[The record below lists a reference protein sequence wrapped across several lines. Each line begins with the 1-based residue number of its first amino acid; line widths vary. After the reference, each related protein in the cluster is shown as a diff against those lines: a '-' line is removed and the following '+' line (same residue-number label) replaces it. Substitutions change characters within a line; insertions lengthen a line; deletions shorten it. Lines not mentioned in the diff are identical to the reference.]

1 MYVTH
6 LYVVHLQRCSLCSLQ
21 ISREYRVYFS
31 SFVRRVFLCTRNLKY
46 LLVFTSLVPF
56 TAQAYAIVCKE
67 EEITTLRFFVEGEW
81 SKEWLNGARI
91 YFTNSNVER
100 TNIRSE
106 ENYYRHVFSTRT
118 LLHRCSFCSVSG
130 VWNVQG
136 YVADYGPVDGLQL
149 PPEFDKFKV
158 TAAAQSMLNCHK
170 RHMCGFCKKVFP
182 LKNLLRRH
190 VQFGC
195 KMNPRNSQFACS
207 FCQYKSTYKANME
220 RHVRNVHDT
229 GVLKFRCDLCNFR
242 SNYSFCVRRHMKTFH
257 RTAEPNETKQ

>member
-1 MYVTH
+1 MR
-6 LYVVHLQRCSLCSLQ
+6 LQNEQKGHTLQ
-21 ISREYRVYFS
+21 AHE
-31 SFVRRVFLCTRNLKY
+31 TR
-46 LLVFTSLVPF
+46 
-56 TAQAYAIVCKE
+56 
-67 EEITTLRFFVEGEW
+67 
-81 SKEWLNGARI
+81 
-91 YFTNSNVER
+91 
-100 TNIRSE
+100 
-106 ENYYRHVFSTRT
+106 
-118 LLHRCSFCSVSG
+118 

-257 RTAEPNETKQ
+257 PYRKMYMGDQVLGYTCTMCSKFYKMWSNYLKHKCEPPQFKCPLCPFAAFKAFILHAHQAEQHFKVTSPNT